1 MSVASPS
8 PAPSPAVL
16 DMASLPADPL
26 VANAQWLAQHAV
38 AVWALACLLSGLG
51 LLAWRAWSKRRPP
64 APRPTHFAARAW
76 RRLRWALPALAGFAG
91 LASQIQP
98 GQALQRFDTALA
110 QALADTVDRGTLQA
124 FGALS
129 WLGNPAPVSVLT
141 AAVALAL
148 LWRGQRW
155 WAAGWLLGVL
165 GNTLLNWSVKQVFA
179 RPRPPHEHGVVLETG
194 YSFPSGHASG
204 MWVTYGLLAWLLCQ
218 VCPPRW
224 HGWILVA
231 TATLVLSG
239 PVSRVMLQVHYAS
252 DVLAGLCSGSV
263 WLLVCLLWMDARP
276 AAAVAP
282 ATTAVGPR

>member
-8 PAPSPAVL
+8 PAVL
-16 DMASLPADPL
+16 DTALIPADPL
-26 VANAQWLAQHAV
+26 VASAQWLAQHAV
-38 AVWALACLLSGLG
+38 AAWALACLLGWLG
-51 LLAWRAWSKRRPP
+51 LAAWRAWSKRQPP
-64 APRPTHFAARAW
+64 SPRPKQLAAQAW

-98 GQALQRFDTALA
+98 GQALQRFDAALA
-110 QALADTVDRGTLQA
+110 QALADTVSRTTLQA

-141 AAVALAL
+141 VVVTLAL

-179 RPRPPHEHGVVLETG
+179 RPRPPHGHGVVLETG

-224 HGWILVA
+224 HALILGGA
-231 TATLVLSG
+231 ATLVLSG

-252 DVLAGLCSGSV
+252 DVLAGLCSGTV

-276 AAAVAP
+276 GAAGTPA
-282 ATTAVGPR
+282 ATTPEPR